1 MDARDRRSS
10 LERLA
15 DTLAAERRVVEYLLF
30 KLTAAKLLLA
40 ADEVRFVPLALDE
53 VERVV
58 TALRDAEEER
68 AAAVKATAREWGV
81 AVKDLSLSE
90 LVRHAP
96 EPMAT
101 VFHDHQEAFT
111 ALAEEIE
118 ETAADNRRLA
128 TSALSHVQQSL
139 DALTGGSPVGATYTA
154 AGHHDTALAPPTRL
168 DSVL

>member
-1 MDARDRRSS
+1 MNVRDRRPS

-30 KLTAAKLLLA
+30 KLVAAKLLLA
-40 ADEVRFVPLALDE
+40 ADEHRFVPLALDE
-53 VERVV
+53 VERVLD
-58 TALRDAEEER
+58 ALRDAEQRR
-68 AAAVKATAREWGV
+68 AHAVTTAAREWG
-81 AVKDLSLSE
+81 LSPSNLTLSE

-101 VFHDHQEAFT
+101 VFRDHQEAFT

-118 ETAADNRRLA
+118 ETAVDNRRLA
-128 TSALSHVQQSL
+128 TSALTHVQQAL
-139 DALTGGSPVGATYTA
+139 DALTGPPVGATYTA
-154 AGHHDTALAPPTRL
+154 SGHHDTAMAPPTRL

>member
-1 MDARDRRSS
+1 MTVAARRPS

-15 DTLAAERRVVEYLLF
+15 DTLGAERRVVEYLLF
-30 KLTAAKLLLA
+30 KLVSAKLLLA
-40 ADEVRFVPLALDE
+40 ADEHRFVPPALDE

-58 TALRDAEEER
+58 AALRDAERER
-68 AAAVKATAREWGV
+68 TAALTVTAREWGIP
-81 AVKDLSLSE
+81 ARDLSLSE
-90 LVRHAP
+90 LVRTSP

-101 VFHDHQEAFT
+101 VFREHQAAFT

-128 TSALSHVQQSL
+128 TSALTQVQQAL
-139 DALTGGSPVGATYTA
+139 DALTAPPVGATYTA
-154 AGHHDTALAPPTRL
+154 TGHHDTAVTSPTRL

>member
-1 MDARDRRSS
+1 MTVRDRRPS
-10 LERLA
+10 LEHLA

-30 KLTAAKLLLA
+30 KLVAAKLLLA
-40 ADEVRFVPLALDE
+40 ADEHRFVPSALDE

-58 TALRDAEEER
+58 AALRDTEQQRTQAV
-68 AAAVKATAREWGV
+68 AAAAREWGLPPS
-81 AVKDLSLSE
+81 ALGLGE

-101 VFHDHQEAFT
+101 VFRDHQEAFT

-118 ETAADNRRLA
+118 ATAVDNRRLA
-128 TSALSHVQQSL
+128 TSALSHVQQAL
-139 DALTGGSPVGATYTA
+139 DSLTGPPVGATYTA
-154 AGHHDTALAPPTRL
+154 SGHHDTALTPPTRL